1 MGKNI
6 LITGAASGFGKGAAL
21 ELAKRGHTVI
31 AGVQIAPQAT
41 ELMAAAADAGVE
53 LNVIILDI
61 TDDDDRQAAFAIDVD
76 VLINN
81 AGIMESGPA
90 AEIPMARVRKN
101 FEVNVFGTLA
111 MIQGIAP
118 QMVERGSGK
127 IINVTSMGGL
137 ITVPFVSIYTA
148 TKHAL
153 ESITEGL
160 KFELAGTGVEIC
172 TINPGAYGTGFN
184 DRGAETM
191 MRWLDPANSLVRPE
205 IFQAFMAG
213 GGLDDQLDPQ
223 GLVDAMVEL
232 AEEEGSKFRNVVPPE
247 IVPWIKAIDEIT
259 WDAGPDT
266 NLFLDPSTLG

>member
-1 MGKNI
+1 MSKTI